1 MTEVI
6 MESIFGSLLGINTD
20 SDTNVNDN
28 TIEAAIKLVSK
39 LGLTFEKKIKDQRN
53 AEKAKKLQDSFDL
66 TFARLK
72 DL

>member
-1 MTEVI
+1 

-39 LGLTFEKKIKDQRN
+39 LGLTFEKKIKD
-53 AEKAKKLQDSFDL
+53 
-66 TFARLK
+66 
-72 DL
+72 